1 MKITTILKTLCYTAL
16 IATSAHATETCLN
29 FDGTTNINLGS
40 DSSLDLKDNFTL
52 EFWIND
58 QSTGLS
64 TIWADGNTSSG
75 IQLTTNQGA
84 LRFTDRYK
92 AHYSLGN
99 IPTNKWVHVA
109 LTRTAINAN
118 SSTITLFLNGAK
130 INTVNGTTTPNAYT
144 GNKYIGSTIDGAFTG
159 AIDEFRVWNTVRT
172 EQQIYNNFTATS
184 LADTTNLVAWYSYNE
199 ASGNTTTNSAPATAG
214 VNNGTISGTVSR
226 TTSHLSQPVNEL
238 FPNKGISLDGGGG
251 YGYINN
257 SAAQISG
264 TDPFTVEAWVKT
276 SANGAIL
283 SQKTSSWDGY
293 YLFYVDG
300 GKLSLWIYASGVS
313 DKVTSVSNVNDG
325 QWHHVAA
332 TRAADGTLK
341 VYIDGV
347 DDSASAVTSSY
358 SIPARPVAIGASTYG
373 GVGSIYTGEIDEVR
387 IWSVARTGSELQQHM
402 FKEPVPG
409 TTGLKA
415 AYTFNSDAISDSSG
429 NGANG
434 SVEGTADSLQFVTS
448 TAPVH
453 NFTIAEQTLTTVG
466 NTAGLTSGLNLD
478 LTAISADNYLYFV
491 QESAATTVDSTSPS
505 LNFLNRHW
513 FTGTFATSGT
523 NTATLEFNRN
533 DLGLSEDFL
542 AGTYYLL
549 KKSSADETVYA
560 IVQTEVTTVEAAT
573 VTFSDYDLSS
583 GIYTLGWD
591 ADTLTPVIGLQITRS
606 GQTLHWSV
614 NQEVGVESYNVQ
626 QWVDSQWQTIHTVQ
640 SGDKQYSYELPEMD
654 ASYRLLVVDHSGFS
668 QIFTP
673 ESGQPQITLQLKTG
687 WNLVSLPFAA
697 EQLDQQIQNPAW
709 IWNEIDYVSTDTVD
723 AQQGFWIYATE
734 SQEIQVVG
742 TQTGQGVISLSKGWN
757 LAGPAQ
763 NCPIPTGLTV
773 YGFDGTTQD
782 LNFTNQTLVTGRGYW
797 IFTKQ
802 PKQIILK

>member
-16 IATSAHATETCLN
+16 IATSAHATEKNVSIDATNGDYISIANGTASISGTEAFTVEAWIKTTASGAILSQKTN
-29 FDGTTNINLGS
+29 DWNGYYLFHVTGGKIQLWFYGTGVDVKVTSNSNVNDGNWHHVAGVREADGTLKIYVDGKHDSSSTVNSTFNLPSRPVAIGASTYGGIGSPYTGEIDEVRIWSVARTNEQIYQNMFEATERTNIQAEYT
-40 DSSLDLKDNFTL
+40 F
-52 EFWIND
+52 D
-58 QSTGLS
+58 QSNS
-64 TIWADGNTSSG
+64 NDS
-75 IQLTTNQGA
+75 QG
-84 LRFTDRYK
+84 T
-92 AHYSLGN
+92 AHG
-99 IPTNKWVHVA
+99 TE
-109 LTRTAINAN
+109 
-118 SSTITLFLNGAK
+118 
-130 INTVNGTTTPNAYT
+130 NGTTLAFADSPIYQSNA
-144 GNKYIGSTIDGAFTG
+144 K
-159 AIDEFRVWNTVRT
+159 AI
-172 EQQIYNNFTATS
+172 I
-184 LADTTNLVAWYSYNE
+184 
-199 ASGNTTTNSAPATAG
+199 P
-214 VNNGTISGTVSR
+214 
-226 TTSHLSQPVNEL
+226 P
-238 FPNKGISLDGGGG
+238 KGISLDGGGG

-264 TDPFTVEAWVKT
+264 TDPFTVEAWIKT
-276 SANGAIL
+276 SGGGAIL

-300 GKLSLWIYASGVS
+300 GKLSLWFYASGVS

-434 SVEGTADSLQFVTS
+434 TVEGTADSLQFVTS

-453 NFTIAEQTLTTVG
+453 NFTIAEQTLTTMG

-549 KKSSADETVYA
+549 KKSSADETAYA
-560 IVQTEVTTVEAAT
+560 IVQTEVTTIEAAT
-573 VTFSDYDLSS
+573 VIFADYDLSS

-591 ADTLTPVIGLQITRS
+591 ADTLTPVIGLQIARS

-614 NQEVGVESYNVQ
+614 NQEVGVQSYNVQ

-673 ESGQPQITLQLKTG
+673 ENGQPQITLQLETG

-734 SQEIQVVG
+734 SQEIEVVG
-742 TQTGQGVISLSKGWN
+742 TKTGQGVISLSKGWN

-763 NCPIPTGLTV
+763 NCPIPTGVAV

-782 LNFTNQTLVTGRGYW
+782 LNLTSQTLVTGRGYW
-797 IFTKQ
+797 IYTEQ